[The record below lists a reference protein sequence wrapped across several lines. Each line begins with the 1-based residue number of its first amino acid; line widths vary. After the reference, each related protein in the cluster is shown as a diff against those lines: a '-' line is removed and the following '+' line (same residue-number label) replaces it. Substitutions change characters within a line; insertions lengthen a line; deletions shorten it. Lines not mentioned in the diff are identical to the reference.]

1 MITKGK
7 WKVVKTPIGDTGIRT
22 DDGFI
27 CFLVRPSRFD
37 RQEARYAKE
46 MQQQADD
53 AQLIAS
59 APETLRQRDALL
71 EALKE
76 SRRRLVFLHQAIMGE
91 TKPIFDDIEIRKT
104 GSCIIFIDEAIAN
117 ATEDKIIDDADLCNR
132 LAKGDPPEI

>member
-1 MITKGK
+1 MEHEDTEMIKRIQSDYLEPDKLTCHLG
-7 WKVVKTPIGDTGIRT
+7 WYR
-22 DDGFI
+22 
-27 CFLVRPSRFD
+27 R
-37 RQEARYAKE
+37 
-46 MQQQADD
+46 QQQSK
-53 AQLIAS
+53 II
-59 APETLRQRDALL
+59 EQRDELL

-132 LAKGDPPEI
+132 LAKGDPPEV